1 MRIKTG
7 FTLFAACLAG
17 LFIFS
22 FLLLTPKISFS
33 DVAGSDVSGL
43 IFQGAD
49 LHHRGKLDKAILK
62 FESAVRLDPKNE
74 YAHNQLGV
82 LYAKKNKFDRA
93 FREFVIVEKIDKRNT
108 FAALWQGII
117 YLRQEKVDKAFKKFN
132 EIIEIDP
139 DNADAYYFTGA
150 IYNFRHNPSMAVKY
164 LKKARD
170 ADSME
175 AETHFRLAKAFHN
188 MDMTANAMLEYER
201 ALEIK
206 PEYTQAINEKG
217 WLCYNQGNIKSAIR
231 YWKKVLK
238 INNRDRDAVFNLAKV
253 YNELAWKYLMS
264 NRLKEAVDYWEKTVS
279 INPGNKAAKYYL
291 NKYKQ

>member
-7 FTLFAACLAG
+7 FTLFKAG

-33 DVAGSDVSGL
+33 YAAGSDVSSL

-49 LHHRGKLDKAILK
+49 LHHRGELDKAILK
-62 FESAVRLDPKNE
+62 FESAVRLDSKNE

-82 LYAKKNKFDRA
+82 LYAKKNRFDSA
-93 FREFVIVEKIDKRNT
+93 FREFSIVEKIDKRNT
-108 FAALWQGII
+108 FAVLWQGII
-117 YLRQEKVDKAFKKFN
+117 YLRQEKVDKAFEKFN
-132 EIIEIDP
+132 EVIKVDP

-150 IYNFRHNPSMAVKY
+150 IYNFRHNPSMAVEY

-217 WLCYNQGNIKSAIR
+217 WLCYNQGNIKSAIA
-231 YWKKVLK
+231 YWKKVLE
-238 INNRDRDAVFNLAKV
+238 INNRDRDAVFNLTKV
-253 YNELAWKYLMS
+253 YNELAWKHLMS
-264 NRLKEAVDYWEKTVS
+264 DRLKEAIDYWEKTVL
-279 INPGNKAAKYYL
+279 INSGNKAARYYL
-291 NKYKQ
+291 NKYKKH